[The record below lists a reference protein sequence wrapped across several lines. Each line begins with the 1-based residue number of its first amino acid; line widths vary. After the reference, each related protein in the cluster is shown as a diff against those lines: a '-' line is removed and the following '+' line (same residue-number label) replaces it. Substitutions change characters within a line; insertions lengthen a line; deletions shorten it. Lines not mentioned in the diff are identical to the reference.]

1 VRQQLTSTAPA
12 ITSVAPSV
20 PPRLAAAVERC
31 LHKEPIRRYRNAE
44 SFAEAIDLAFEHA
57 KEIPAPLRVWL
68 SQGQKE
74 LPARLAFIGIGA
86 MTGPSSPRSHER
98 PTLSLPFFGLVPST
112 PFAPLVGLSFVPE
125 LSSSPSRP
133 RRGVPRRRPA
143 LGDARTPT
151 GCSRRKSNTSGVR
164 ARPRSGA

>member
-1 VRQQLTSTAPA
+1 MRQHLTAAAPA

-74 LPARLAFIGIGA
+74 LPARLAFVGIGA
-86 MTGPSSPRSHER
+86 MTGIIARLLDHER
-98 PTLSLPFFGLVPST
+98 
-112 PFAPLVGLSFVPE
+112 
-125 LSSSPSRP
+125 RP
-133 RRGVPRRRPA
+133 RRR
-143 LGDARTPT
+143 
-151 GCSRRKSNTSGVR
+151 CSSR
-164 ARPRSGA
+164 AGSSCRSCRSSP